1 MPGPS
6 EELRALHS
14 EHHREALDAM
24 VRLLDTPGPAPAVL
38 LSGEP
43 GSGRTGLLAA
53 AASTPVI
60 PLDLEGY
67 EEGMDT
73 LEKFA
78 RHQLA
83 RRSDLDETGRAA
95 LLARVAPLFGH
106 LKPTLTGAAL
116 VSLLLRLDARL
127 TVPGSIF
134 AEPDA
139 RRALSLLL
147 QSLSGSGGAILH
159 VTASEQLSDTLR
171 RRLLDDTRRH
181 PGLVLALSC
190 SPGDPDDR
198 VAPRAE
204 RVRLELAPLPGA
216 AALEPAK
223 RVIDELD
230 LQIADRLQRF
240 LDLAALCGENVP
252 ADVLFH
258 HLELEEEQR
267 EELLDAIDET
277 LVEEQPLLLDHQ
289 YGHPS
294 FPGLLTYSFRSP
306 LFNRGLLEPLRG
318 DKRERLAS
326 ELLEFL
332 DRSVPLATRG
342 MTLLRLSLASHLDD
356 SEAREPLLRELRW
369 AIDEDETEELA
380 TEVAAD
386 LEAGTLEAGDLL
398 DRVRE
403 TQARWPPHRRSALL
417 EAVSR
422 RADGLS
428 EARRADL
435 HILRAEV
442 LRDLGKLPEA
452 LEESR
457 RGLDIAREAHGP
469 EHPEVARAL
478 NTAAVLLREAG
489 SPEEA
494 RENLERALAIQA
506 GQDGLDGLD
515 GLDSAAIHANLALVL
530 RDLGR
535 RDEARD
541 HLERALTVHRRH
553 LGDFHP
559 MVATDLGN
567 LAAVSRELGDSE
579 RSLHYLQPVV
589 DIVRRLY
596 GDTHPQTSRA
606 LSNVAGTLRD
616 LGRGEEAR
624 RYLEAA
630 LEIDRAVFGDRHP
643 AVAASLNNLSLVE
656 RELGDADTARTHL
669 EEAAEIATAALGPDH
684 ALTAQLRRVLAGG
697 PE

>member
-1 MPGPS
+1 MPEPS

-14 EHHREALDAM
+14 EHHREALNTMA
-24 VRLLDTPGPAPAVL
+24 RLLAQPGPAPAVL

-43 GSGRTGLLAA
+43 GSGRSGFLAA
-53 AASTPVI
+53 AAPIPVI

-67 EEGMDT
+67 EEATET
-73 LEKFA
+73 LEGFA

-83 RRSDLDETGRAA
+83 RRPDLDEAGRIA
-95 LLARVAPLFGH
+95 LLARVAPL
-106 LKPTLTGAAL
+106 LERPRPTLTDAART
-116 VSLLLRLDARL
+116 SLLLGVDTRL
-127 TVPGSIF
+127 TIPASVL

-139 RRALSLLL
+139 RQALSLLL
-147 QSLSGSGGAILH
+147 QSLAASGGAVLH
-159 VTASEQLSDTLR
+159 ATASEQLTDTLR
-171 RRLLDDTRRH
+171 RRLLDEVPRH

-190 SPGDPDDR
+190 SPGDPDDL

-216 AALEPAK
+216 ASLEPLK
-223 RVIDELD
+223 RVLDGLD
-230 LQIADRLQRF
+230 LQTADRLQRF

-267 EELLDAIDET
+267 EELLDSIDEN

-306 LFNRGLLEPLRG
+306 LINGGLLEPLRE

-342 MTLLRLSLASHLDD
+342 MTLLRLSLAGHRKD
-356 SEAREPLLRELRW
+356 SGAREALLRELRW
-369 AIDEDETEELA
+369 AIDEGETEELT
-380 TEVAAD
+380 TEVAAG
-386 LEAGTLEAGDLL
+386 LKAGTLEAGGLL

-403 TQARWPPHRRSALL
+403 TQAQWPPHRRFALL

-422 RADGLS
+422 VEGLS
-428 EARRADL
+428 GALQADL

-442 LRDLGKLPEA
+442 LRDLGRLPEA

-457 RGLDIAREAHGP
+457 RGLDRTREAHGP
-469 EHPEVARAL
+469 EQPEVARAL

-489 SPEEA
+489 NTEEA
-494 RENLERALAIQA
+494 CESLERALEIQDS
-506 GQDGLDGLD
+506 QDGLDGLD
-515 GLDSAAIHANLALVL
+515 TAAIRANLALVL

-541 HLERALTVHRRH
+541 HLEHALTIHRRH

-559 MVATDLGN
+559 VVATDLGN
-567 LAAVSRELGDSE
+567 LAVVSRELGDSE
-579 RSLHYLQPVV
+579 RALNYLQPVV

-616 LGRGEEAR
+616 LGKGEEAR

-630 LEIDRAVFGDRHP
+630 VEIDRAVFGDRHP

-656 RELGDADTARTHL
+656 RELGDEDAARAHL
-669 EEAAEIATAALGPDH
+669 EEAAEIAATALGPDH
-684 ALTAQLRRVLAGG
+684 ALTAQLRRVLAEG
-697 PE
+697 PG